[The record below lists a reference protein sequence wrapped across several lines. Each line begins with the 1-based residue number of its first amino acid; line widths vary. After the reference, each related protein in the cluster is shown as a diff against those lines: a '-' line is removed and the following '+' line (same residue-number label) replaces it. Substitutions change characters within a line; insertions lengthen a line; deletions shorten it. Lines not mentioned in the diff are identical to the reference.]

1 MTIPCGE
8 SECRFQQYGECTLTH
23 AIPGSGSGA
32 ELRLFPGKEN
42 RR

>member
-23 AIPGSGSGA
+23 AIPGSGSGQSCA
-32 ELRLFPGKEN
+32 YFRAKEN